1 MTVKYIKGNIFTSRA
16 EVLVNPVNC
25 VGVMGAGLAL
35 EFRFRYPEMYSRY
48 LEICNNNLLK
58 PGLLWL
64 YKSENIR
71 ILNFPTKNNWR
82 HPSKEKYLIDGLK
95 KFSETYKKKEIKSIA
110 FPLLGADKG
119 GLKKENSLNVMMRH
133 LNPLD
138 LDVEIYEYD
147 NNAYDDVF
155 LKIKNIILST
165 DLDRFSSEAK
175 IKKSVIENIIKS
187 INENN
192 FYQVNQLLC
201 IDGVG
206 VVTLEKIYSFC
217 NKQSMTGL
225 QGSLF

>member
-35 EFRFRYPEMYSRY
+35 EFRFRYPEMYSKY

-119 GLKKENSLNVMMRH
+119 GLKKENSLNVMMSH

-165 DLDRFSSEAK
+165 DLDRFSSE
-175 IKKSVIENIIKS
+175 
-187 INENN
+187 NN

-217 NKQSMTGL
+217 NKKSMTGL